1 MACSIFERSFFRR
14 RLDREVQSSY
24 SLRVIVSDGVPNP
37 AADTTALTASSGP
50 RWSFPKQRVHTAVT
64 TVVVSVLDEN
74 DNSPTFIQPNS
85 TNHLILLDPTTIP
98 GRSLLQVQV
107 K

>member
-1 MACSIFERSFFRR
+1 M
-14 RLDREVQSSY
+14 DREVQSSY
-24 SLRVIVSDGVPNP
+24 SFRVLVSDGVPHP
-37 AADTTALTASSGP
+37 APVPDTAALTASSGP

-85 TNHLILLDPTTIP
+85 TNHLILLDPTTVP
-98 GRSLLQVQV
+98 GRSLLQV
-107 K
+107 KDN